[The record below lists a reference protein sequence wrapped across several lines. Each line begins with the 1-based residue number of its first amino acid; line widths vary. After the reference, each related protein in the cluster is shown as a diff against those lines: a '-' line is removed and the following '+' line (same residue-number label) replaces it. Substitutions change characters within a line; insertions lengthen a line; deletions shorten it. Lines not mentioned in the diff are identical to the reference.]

1 MFLSSLRSLWNR
13 IRLLAWTSYA
23 PLSTFDLGA
32 DPHPHCSLVLSW
44 RCFWYK
50 QNRSLLSDT
59 DHKKFIL
66 LLEQEDLNE
75 ALSSEQKKNYFKP
88 SAIFRKAKLDSVSK
102 SPQFMVTRAAF
113 TWEDG
118 GGRHATC
125 MHSKLKQKVSDNG
138 QLAQAKK
145 GLGTSRSS
153 DRKGKD
159 IMKFCSEAGRKQF
172 IIVVPEKIPSLCS
185 CWECPL
191 KT

>member
-1 MFLSSLRSLWNR
+1 MLPFLHLILVLTPILTTLYFCLEGVSGISKIGRFFLTQTIKSLFYSWNR
-13 IRLLAWTSYA
+13 RTWKRHFLQ
-23 PLSTFDLGA
+23 D
-32 DPHPHCSLVLSW
+32 
-44 RCFWYK
+44 R
-50 QNRSLLSDT
+50 
-59 DHKKFIL
+59 KKV
-66 LLEQEDLNE
+66 
-75 ALSSEQKKNYFKP
+75 YFKP
-88 SAIFRKAKLDSVSK
+88 SAIFRKAKLDSASK
-102 SPQFMVTRAAF
+102 SPRFMVTRAAF